1 MAYTATQADLNI
13 LRQGEQEVFLKV
25 ELLNSNFKVI
35 DSLTGNIKSDTYS
48 VDSESIQRRSYKAD
62 IVVTDDSFQ
71 IGRDKKIWL
80 DKRIRVFYGVYS
92 LRERQIL
99 WYRLGVMRT
108 FLLALIY
115 PFIQFN
121 LKSIGSQIFPQ
132 QNQN

>member
-99 WYRLGVMRT
+99 WYRLGVFAYT
-108 FLLALIY
+108 TLNYSYKL
-115 PFIQFN
+115 N
-121 LKSIGSQIFPQ
+121 LVDLDRAMDM
-132 QNQN
+132 